1 MFMIFSTLEIHFLF
15 FGNEFG
21 EGTYTPQSM
30 GTKKSPRAL
39 RGLTTFYSTISMTLS
54 LSATF
59 RVVDTLSPIT
69 EPPDFLIVRQ
79 ESLG

>member
-39 RGLTTFYSTISMTLS
+39 RGAGHILFNDLDDII
-54 LSATF
+54 F
-59 RVVDTLSPIT
+59 
-69 EPPDFLIVRQ
+69 
-79 ESLG
+79 